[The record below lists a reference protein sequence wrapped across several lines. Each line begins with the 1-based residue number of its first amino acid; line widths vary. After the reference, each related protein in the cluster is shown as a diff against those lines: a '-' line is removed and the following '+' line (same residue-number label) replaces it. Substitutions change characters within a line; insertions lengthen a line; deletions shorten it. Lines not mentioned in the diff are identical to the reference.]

1 MRITQNMMTNN
12 MINNIMKHSQ
22 EMDKLQNNIASQRK
36 IRLPHEAPNDAGD
49 AMIYRSRMNRLERY
63 EKNSDEARSRLLHID
78 SNVQHILQVVQRV
91 RELAVQGANGI
102 YTHEDRIKMAAE
114 IEEHLKSIIQVAN
127 STYAGETTFGG
138 TNINHRAY
146 AIKKNRVIDP
156 KTGSVISGGPVVSDV
171 KYQGDI
177 GMKYREI
184 DRGDFMSVNIPGNQ
198 VFWATNMMITA
209 GKPGTGYVANRNM
222 TFKIDGVAIQVNEG
236 DNLETIVNKIN
247 DSDISVKA
255 SIDNTSG
262 QNLMVIQSTN
272 PHQVWIEDIGGG
284 TVMQDL
290 GIIAEGGSQGPNNYS
305 PTATVHGDSMFKAI
319 IKLRDSLFKNNVNG
333 VNAGIGRVDA
343 VISKLT
349 QSLGKIG
356 GKQRKTRDIIK
367 RHSQDRLY
375 TTEIYSKIQSVDMSE
390 AIMEL
395 RAIEN
400 AHRAAIQVGARILK
414 PTLLDFMR

>member
-12 MINNIMKHSQ
+12 MINNIQKHSE
-22 EMDKLQNNIASQRK
+22 EMDKLQNNIASQRR

-49 AMIYRSRMNRLERY
+49 SMIYRSRINRLERY
-63 EKNSDEARSRLLHID
+63 EKNAEEARSRLLHVD
-78 SNVQHILQVVQRV
+78 ANVQHIVQIMQRI
-91 RELAVQGANGI
+91 RELAVQGANGV
-102 YTHEDRIKMAAE
+102 YTHNDRIKIAAE
-114 IEEHLKSIIQVAN
+114 VEEHLKSIIQVAN

-146 AIKKNRVIDP
+146 RIQKNRVIDP
-156 KTGSVISGGPVVSDV
+156 KTGSVISGKPVVSKV
-171 KYQGDI
+171 TYQGDI
-177 GMKYREI
+177 GLKYREV

-198 VFWATNMMITA
+198 IFWATNMMITA

-222 TFKIDGVAIQVNEG
+222 QFKIDGVKIQVNEG

-247 DSDISVKA
+247 SSDIAVKA

-262 QNLMVIQSTN
+262 QNLLIIQSTN

-333 VNAGIGRVDA
+333 VNKGIGRVDA

-349 QSLGKIG
+349 QSLGKVG
-356 GKQRKTRDIIK
+356 GKQRKTRDLIK
-367 RHSQDRLY
+367 RHSQDKLY
-375 TTEIYSKIQSVDMSE
+375 TTEIYSKIQSVDMTES
-390 AIMEL
+390 IMQL
-395 RAIEN
+395 RAVET
-400 AHRAAIQVGARILK
+400 AHRAALQVGSRILRQ
-414 PTLLDFMR
+414 TLLDFMR